1 MKGQAAVD
9 YFTIISVSLL
19 ILVPIVAYLNQL
31 LTAYSD
37 DNNISLAKN
46 TVNKLGET
54 ADWVFSQGPPAKNT
68 FMIYIPAG
76 IEDISF
82 SNKMILFRVK
92 TSAGTT
98 DVYYQTVA
106 VLDGYIPKKSGY
118 YHISLIAFDDYVNIT
133 VV

>member
-1 MKGQAAVD
+1 MKSQAAVD
-9 YFTIISVSLL
+9 YFTIISVAFL
-19 ILVPIVAYLNQL
+19 ILVPLVVYLNQL
-31 LTAYSD
+31 LTGYSG
-37 DNNISLAKN
+37 DNSISLAKN
-46 TVNKLGET
+46 AVNKLGET

-68 FMIYIPAG
+68 FMIYIPEG
-76 IEDISF
+76 IENVTLN
-82 SNKMILFRVK
+82 NKVILFKVR

-106 VLDGYIPKKSGY
+106 VLNGYIPKKSGY